1 MISKGL
7 NILSV
12 AAVIDVIKILSNC
25 ALVRLTILFKITES
39 GDFCFIV
46 ST

>member
-1 MISKGL
+1 MIFKGL

-25 ALVRLTILFKITES
+25 ALVRITNFSKITES